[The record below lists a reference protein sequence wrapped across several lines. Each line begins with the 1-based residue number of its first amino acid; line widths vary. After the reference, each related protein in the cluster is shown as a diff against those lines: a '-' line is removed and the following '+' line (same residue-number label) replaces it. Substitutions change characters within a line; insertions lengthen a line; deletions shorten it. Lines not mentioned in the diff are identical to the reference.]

1 MEVEW
6 PAKGPAAS
14 ESRGVLS
21 FLALIWWY
29 FVATPLDV
37 WWIEGAGV
45 LEADGSK
52 ELNALLAEKPSALF
66 I

>member
-1 MEVEW
+1 M
-6 PAKGPAAS
+6 
-14 ESRGVLS
+14 LS

-45 LEADGSK
+45 SEADGSK
-52 ELNALLAEKPSALF
+52 NRMLSLQRSQVHYSFETLVNSLNVSS
-66 I
+66 